1 MVDVYRMASEYDV
14 FVLTVINEHVMKLAF
29 NKCFKSKA
37 LKAVLVFSG
46 YQNAKPI
53 IDASM
58 FIEHQLIDLREL
70 VDLIDVD
77 GDGDVIL
84 KARVC

>member
-1 MVDVYRMASEYDV
+1 MVNVYRMTSEDDV

-29 NKCFKSKA
+29 NECFESKT

-46 YQNAKPI
+46 YQDSEPV
-53 IDASM
+53 IDAGM
-58 FIEHQLIDLREL
+58 LIEHQLIDLREL

>member
-1 MVDVYRMASEYDV
+1 MVNVYRMASEDDV
-14 FVLTVINEHVMKLAF
+14 FVLTVINEHIMQLAL
-29 NKCFKSKA
+29 NECLESKT

-46 YQNAKPI
+46 YQDSEPV
-53 IDASM
+53 IDACM
-58 FIEHQLIDLREL
+58 LIEHQLIDLREL

>member
-1 MVDVYRMASEYDV
+1 MVDVYRMASEDNV
-14 FVLTVINEHVMKLAF
+14 FILRVINEHVMKLAF
-29 NKCFKSKA
+29 NDCFESKTLKS
-37 LKAVLVFSG
+37 VLVCSG
-46 YQNAKPI
+46 YQNAESV
-53 IDASM
+53 IDACM
-58 FIEHQLIDLREL
+58 LIEHKLIDLREL

>member
-1 MVDVYRMASEYDV
+1 MVDVYRMASEDNV
-14 FVLTVINEHVMKLAF
+14 FVLTVINEHIVKLAF
-29 NKCFKSKA
+29 NECFESKA

-46 YQNAKPI
+46 YQNAEPV
-53 IDASM
+53 IDAGM
-58 FIEHQLIDLREL
+58 LIEHQLVHLREL

>member
-1 MVDVYRMASEYDV
+1 MVDVYRMASEHDV
-14 FVLTVINEHVMKLAF
+14 FVLRVINEHVMKLAL
-29 NKCFKSKA
+29 NECFESKA

-46 YQNAKPI
+46 YQNTKPV
-53 IDASM
+53 IDAGM
-58 FIEHQLIDLREL
+58 LIEHQLIDLREL